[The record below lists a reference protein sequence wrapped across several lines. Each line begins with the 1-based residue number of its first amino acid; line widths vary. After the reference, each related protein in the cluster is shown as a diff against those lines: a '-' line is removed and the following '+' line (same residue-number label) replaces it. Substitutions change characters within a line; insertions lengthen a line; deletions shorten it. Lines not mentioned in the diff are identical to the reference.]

1 MIELQIRETEFFQ
14 SPEQLLIREEQL
26 DQVRQEIEKLP
37 EKTREVFK
45 MATNGNVRKKRFPFF
60 QN

>member
-45 MATNGNVRKKRFPFF
+45 MVTGMCENKTFSIF
-60 QN
+60 